1 MLNSFFHNTLN
12 SLVFIFKYLIKNIVF
27 MIPMLITSIFAA
39 VFESDRGGTSF
50 YNRGAFGVSAFF
62 GFIVT
67 GLYITHSVFAW
78 KGR

>member
-1 MLNSFFHNTLN
+1 
-12 SLVFIFKYLIKNIVF
+12 
-27 MIPMLITSIFAA
+27 MIPMLVTSIFAA
-39 VFESDRGGTSF
+39 VFESDSGGSSF